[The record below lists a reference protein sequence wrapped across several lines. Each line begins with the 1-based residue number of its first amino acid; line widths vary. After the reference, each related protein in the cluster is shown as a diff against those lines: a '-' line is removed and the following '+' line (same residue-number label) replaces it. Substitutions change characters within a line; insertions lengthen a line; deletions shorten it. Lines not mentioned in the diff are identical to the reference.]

1 MSSNHA
7 NAIPWHPEN
16 KRVAI
21 FLVSL
26 EGGGSERIAL
36 NLAQGFAE
44 RGLEVDL
51 VLQRATG
58 PYLDQVPDKIRIV
71 DLRAGRMAL
80 AIFPLISYLRR
91 ERPPF
96 LLSLMM
102 GANII
107 AILSKKLARV
117 DTRLMI
123 SEHLNIS
130 VATYN
135 AGSLRVRYL
144 PLLAKRTY
152 PWANGIVAVSEGVA
166 DDLAHTIGLPRK
178 RIDVIYNP
186 LVTSEL
192 LEKVNEPVDHPW
204 FQDGEPPVILGAG
217 RLTKQKDFPTL
228 IRAFALVRK
237 ERAARLVILGEGEDR
252 PELKALVDELGIAED
267 VDMPGFVDNPY
278 GYMAGAAVFVLSSI
292 YEGLG
297 NVLIEA
303 MACGTRVVS
312 TDCESGPREIL
323 GGGKYGALVPVG
335 DAKRLATGISGM
347 LEHPV
352 EPLPAWVDR
361 FRPDCTIQ
369 AYLKAIGGL
378 S

>member
-1 MSSNHA
+1 MSSNHV
-7 NAIPWHPEN
+7 NALPWHLEN

-51 VLQRATG
+51 VLQRAKG
-58 PYLDQVPDKIRIV
+58 PYLDQVSDKIRIV

-123 SEHLNIS
+123 SEHLTIS
-130 VATYN
+130 VATQN
-135 AGSLRVRYL
+135 AGSLRGRYL
-144 PLLAKRTY
+144 PLLAKRIY
-152 PWANGIVAVSEGVA
+152 PWADGIVAVSEGVA
-166 DDLAHTIGLPRK
+166 EDLAHILGLPRK
-178 RIDVIYNP
+178 KIEVIYNP
-186 LVTSEL
+186 VITPEL
-192 LEKVNEPVDHPW
+192 LEKAREPVDHPW
-204 FQDGEPPVILGAG
+204 FQPGEPPVILGVG
-217 RLTKQKDFPTL
+217 RLTEQKDFPTL
-228 IRAFALVRK
+228 LRAFALVRK

-252 PELKALVDELGIAED
+252 PQLKALVDELGIAED

-278 GYMAGAAVFVLSSI
+278 GYMAGAAVFALSSRW
-292 YEGLG
+292 EGLPT
-297 NVLIEA
+297 VLIEA
-303 MACGTRVVS
+303 MALGKPVVA
-312 TDCESGPREIL
+312 TDCPSGAREIL
-323 GGGKYGALVPVG
+323 NDGRYGTLVPVG
-335 DAKRLATGISGM
+335 DAKRLAAGISGM

-352 EPLPAWVDR
+352 EPFPAWVDR

>member
-1 MSSNHA
+1 MSSNHV
-7 NAIPWHPEN
+7 NALPWHLEN

-51 VLQRATG
+51 VLQRAKG
-58 PYLDQVPDKIRIV
+58 PYLDQVSDKIRIV

-80 AIFPLISYLRR
+80 AIFPLISDLRR

-123 SEHLNIS
+123 SEHLTIS
-130 VATYN
+130 VATQN
-135 AGSLRVRYL
+135 AGSLRGRYL
-144 PLLAKRTY
+144 PLLAKRIY
-152 PWANGIVAVSEGVA
+152 PWADGIVAVSEGVA
-166 DDLAHTIGLPRK
+166 EDLAHTLGLPRK
-178 RIDVIYNP
+178 KIEVIYNP
-186 LVTSEL
+186 VVTPEL
-192 LEKVNEPVDHPW
+192 LEKAGEPVDHPW
-204 FQDGEPPVILGAG
+204 FKPGEPPVILGVG
-217 RLTKQKDFPTL
+217 RLTEQKDFPTL
-228 IRAFALVRK
+228 LRAFALVRK

-252 PELKALVDELGIAED
+252 PQLKALVDELGIAED

-278 GYMAGAAVFVLSSI
+278 GYMAGAAVFALSSRW
-292 YEGLG
+292 EGLPT
-297 NVLIEA
+297 VLIEA
-303 MACGTRVVS
+303 MALGKPVVA
-312 TDCESGPREIL
+312 TDCPSGAREIL
-323 GGGKYGALVPVG
+323 NDGRYGTLVPVG
-335 DAKRLATGISGM
+335 DAKRLAAGISGM

>member
-1 MSSNHA
+1 MSSNHV

-123 SEHLNIS
+123 TEHLTIS
-130 VATYN
+130 IATQN
-135 AGSLRVRYL
+135 AGSLRGRYL
-144 PLLAKRTY
+144 PLLAKRIY
-152 PWANGIVAVSEGVA
+152 PWADGIVAVSEGVA

-252 PELKALVDELGIAED
+252 PQLKALVDELGVAED
-267 VDMPGFVDNPY
+267 VDMPGWVENPCK
-278 GYMAGAAVFVLSSI
+278 YMARAAVFVLSSI

-297 NVLIEA
+297 NVLVEA

-335 DAKRLATGISGM
+335 DAKRLAVGISGM

-369 AYLKAIGGL
+369 AYLKALGCL

>member
-123 SEHLNIS
+123 SEHLTIS
-130 VATYN
+130 VATQN
-135 AGSLRVRYL
+135 AVRLRGRYL

-166 DDLAHTIGLPRK
+166 EDLAHILGLPRK
-178 RIDVIYNP
+178 KIEVIYNP
-186 LVTSEL
+186 VITPEL
-192 LEKVNEPVDHPW
+192 LEKAGEPVDHPW
-204 FQDGEPPVILGAG
+204 FQPGEPPVVLGVG
-217 RLTKQKDFPTL
+217 RLTEQKDFPTL
-228 IRAFALVRK
+228 LRAFALVRK

-278 GYMAGAAVFVLSSI
+278 GYMAGAAVFALSSRW
-292 YEGLG
+292 EGLPT
-297 NVLIEA
+297 VLIEA
-303 MACGTRVVS
+303 MALGKPVVA
-312 TDCESGPREIL
+312 TDCPSGAREIL
-323 GGGKYGALVPVG
+323 NDGRYGTLVPVG

>member
-1 MSSNHA
+1 MSSNHV

-117 DTRLMI
+117 DTRLLI
-123 SEHLNIS
+123 TEHLNIS

-252 PELKALVDELGIAED
+252 PELKALVDELGVAED

-278 GYMAGAAVFVLSSI
+278 GYMAGAAVFALSSRW
-292 YEGLG
+292 EGLPT
-297 NVLIEA
+297 VLIEA
-303 MACGTRVVS
+303 MALGKPVVA
-312 TDCESGPREIL
+312 TDCPSGAREIL
-323 GGGKYGALVPVG
+323 NDGRYGTLVPVG
-335 DAKRLATGISGM
+335 DAERLATGISGM

>member
-1 MSSNHA
+1 MPVAGNNTVHS
-7 NAIPWHPEN
+7 PEDADHI
-16 KRVAI
+16 AI

-51 VLQRATG
+51 VLQRAKG
-58 PYLDQVPDKIRIV
+58 PYLDQVSDKIRIV

-80 AIFPLISYLRR
+80 AIFPLISYLLR

-107 AILSKKLARV
+107 AILSKKLARL
-117 DTRLMI
+117 DTRLVI
-123 SEHLNIS
+123 SEHLTIS
-130 VATYN
+130 VATQN
-135 AGSLRVRYL
+135 AGSLRGRYL
-144 PLLAKRTY
+144 PLLAKRIY
-152 PWANGIVAVSEGVA
+152 PWADGIVAVSEGVA
-166 DDLAHTIGLPRK
+166 EDLAHILGLPRK
-178 RIDVIYNP
+178 KIEVIYNP
-186 LVTSEL
+186 VITPEL
-192 LEKVNEPVDHPW
+192 LEKAREPVDHPW
-204 FQDGEPPVILGAG
+204 FQPGEPPVILGVG
-217 RLTKQKDFPTL
+217 RLTEQKDFPTL
-228 IRAFALVRK
+228 LRAFALVRK

-278 GYMAGAAVFVLSSI
+278 GYMAGAAVFALSSRW
-292 YEGLG
+292 EGLPT
-297 NVLIEA
+297 VLIEA
-303 MACGTRVVS
+303 MALGKPVVA
-312 TDCESGPREIL
+312 TDCPSGAREIL
-323 GGGKYGALVPVG
+323 NDGRYGTLVPVG

>member
-1 MSSNHA
+1 MSVAGNNTGRS
-7 NAIPWHPEN
+7 PEN
-16 KRVAI
+16 ADHVAI

-44 RGLEVDL
+44 QGLEVDL
-51 VLQRATG
+51 VLQRAKG
-58 PYLDQVPDKIRIV
+58 PYLDQVSDKIRIV

-107 AILSKKLARV
+107 AILSTKLARL
-117 DTRLMI
+117 DTRLVI
-123 SEHLNIS
+123 SEHLTIS
-130 VATYN
+130 VATQN
-135 AGSLRVRYL
+135 AGNLRGRYL
-144 PLLAKRTY
+144 PLLAKRIY
-152 PWANGIVAVSEGVA
+152 PWADGIVAVSEGVA
-166 DDLAHTIGLPRK
+166 KDLAHTIGLPRK
-178 RIDVIYNP
+178 KIEVIYNP
-186 LVTSEL
+186 VVTPEL
-192 LEKVNEPVDHPW
+192 LEKAGEPVDHPW
-204 FQDGEPPVILGAG
+204 FKPGEPPVILGVG
-217 RLTKQKDFPTL
+217 RLTEQKDFPTL
-228 IRAFALVRK
+228 LRAFALVRK
-237 ERAARLVILGEGEDR
+237 ERTVRLVILGEGEDR

-278 GYMAGAAVFVLSSI
+278 GYMAGAAVFALSSRW
-292 YEGLG
+292 EGLPT
-297 NVLIEA
+297 VLIEA
-303 MACGTRVVS
+303 MALGKPVVT
-312 TDCESGPREIL
+312 TDCPSGAREIL
-323 GGGKYGALVPVG
+323 NDGRYGTLVPVG

-369 AYLKAIGGL
+369 AYLKALGCL